1 MSTDHPSQVL
11 RLQTG
16 KGGGS
21 HYASGRIVGCKK
33 RGASWQTAKTLP
45 NSGSLLS
52 FRFLLFVTHS
62 HLVDLLHGAV
72 AGLGSRRRSIDLGS
86 VLSGLGLLVDVQT
99 ERDQLV
105 DALGEAGGLV
115 VGVVC
120 VVQRRLEEE
129 LDDGLDRLVALAVRL
144 DLLLE
149 LLDDGA
155 LVRDLERLLGR
166 HVARHGRVAEGL
178 GLHDALHVGRPAELA
193 GAERARRADQL
204 VRHHHLLHLVAENIL
219 EGLGQVLVLLLL
231 FLASLLLLL
240 RLLELEVLG
249 DVHQLLALELLELRH
264 GVLVDGVDE
273 EQHLEALVLERVEEG
288 RLGDGLDGLARDV
301 VHVLLVLGHARDV
314 VGQRRLLVAR
324 LGRVEA
330 QQLGQGGAVL
340 RVLVDAQLDVL
351 GEGAVELV
359 ELLLVLGDLVEE
371 LERLLDDVLLDHL
384 HDLVLLE
391 RLAGQVQGQ
400 VLRVDDTLD
409 ESQPLGD
416 QVRSIVRYEDAADV
430 QLDVVLG
437 LLGLDQ
443 VEGSALGHEQDGA
456 ELKLALDGEVL
467 DAKMVLPIVGERLV
481 EGGVLLRGDV
491 LGITSPDGLLLVE
504 LLLLDLGLLDLLGL
518 LLLLLVFFLVIIYL
532 LDLGLLVL
540 VLLGVLGLLGI
551 LIRHLLLRLL
561 LDVEVD
567 GVRDE
572 LGVLL
577 DDLLDLALVE
587 VVEQHNQQVQDDLG
601 TAAQRLAL
609 GVGRDGEGA
618 TSTRLPDVLL
628 VIIVLGDDADAVG
641 NQVCRVETNTEL
653 ADHGDISTGCEGLHK
668 LLGTRASDGTQV
680 VDDFLRHT
688 FASKK

>member
-115 VGVVC
+115 DGEARDE
-120 VVQRRLEEE
+120 QRRLEEE

-155 LVRDLERLLGR
+155 LGRDLERLLGR

-193 GAERARRADQL
+193 GADGARRADQL

-219 EGLGQVLVLLLL
+219 EGLGKVLVLLLL
-231 FLASLLLLL
+231 FLAGLLLLL

-249 DVHQLLALELLELRH
+249 DVHQLLALE
-264 GVLVDGVDE
+264 
-273 EQHLEALVLERVEEG
+273 ALVLERVEEG
-288 RLGDGLDGLARDV
+288 RLGDGLDGLACV
-301 VHVLLVLGHARDV
+301 VVLVLLVLGHARDV

-351 GEGAVELV
+351 GKGAVELV

-400 VLRVDDTLD
+400 VLRVVDTLD

-416 QVRSIVRYEDAADV
+416 QVRSIVRDEDAADV

-437 LLGLDQ
+437 LLGLEQ

-532 LDLGLLVL
+532 LDLGLLVF